1 MRKNIITYY
10 FIEMPS
16 FEELRRFT
24 NPGVKLPKSLQVLNQ
39 RKNIQKKVQ
48 KKVQKNVQKK
58 VAIKP
63 QNVKLNLEKKTNL
76 VKKPSFSLQ
85 TKSKKSGAGMKLKLA

>member
-10 FIEMPS
+10 FIKMPS

-24 NPGVKLPKSLQVLNQ
+24 NPGVKLPKSLQVLND
-39 RKNIQKKVQ
+39 RKKVQ
-48 KKVQKNVQKK
+48 KKVV
-58 VAIKP
+58 VKP
-63 QNVKLNLEKKTNL
+63 QNTKLNLVKKTNL

-85 TKSKKSGAGMKLKLA
+85 TKSRKRGVGMKLKLA

>member
-10 FIEMPS
+10 FIKMPS

-39 RKNIQKKVQ
+39 RKNIQ

-85 TKSKKSGAGMKLKLA
+85 TKSKKRGAGMKLKLA